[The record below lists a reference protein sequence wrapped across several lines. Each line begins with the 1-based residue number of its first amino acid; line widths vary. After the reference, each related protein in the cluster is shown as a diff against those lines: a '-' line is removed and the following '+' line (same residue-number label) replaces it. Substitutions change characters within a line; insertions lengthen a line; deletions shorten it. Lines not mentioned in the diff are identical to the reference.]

1 MFKIIDRYIARNV
14 ILMVICCTIGLVAL
28 SSLNKYVDQMRN
40 IGKDSY
46 GYLDAAFYVFY
57 TMPGQLVT
65 FFPLGVLLG
74 VVLALGN
81 LASSSELIVMQA
93 LGKSR
98 LSIVFSAVKG
108 LVPLIIAVLLV
119 SEFVM
124 PKSESR
130 AETFYSEAR
139 SNGQIAITSRGV
151 WFKEDSSF
159 ILINFVMTDGTLNSI
174 IRYTFTDT
182 PKKQLKLVERA
193 QTGSW
198 QDGVWVMKNVSID
211 EFSAN
216 GIKHS
221 FLPQK
226 TWRLRLTPDKV
237 AVVGVAATDLSIRGL
252 MGYISYMQSNG
263 QKVERYQLELYRK
276 IIQPFMLVVIVLLA
290 ASTIFGP
297 LRSASMGARIVVG
310 IVTGFIF
317 YAVNEI
323 LAPFTVVYGIHPIIG
338 ALMPSLLV
346 FCIGFYLLRK
356 RT

>member
-28 SSLNKYVDQMRN
+28 SLLIKYVDQMRN
-40 IGKDSY
+40 IGKDGY

-124 PKSESR
+124 PESESR
-130 AETFYSEAR
+130 SETFYSEAR
-139 SNGQIAITSRGV
+139 SNGQIAITSRG
-151 WFKEDSSF
+151 SF
-159 ILINFVMTDGTLNSI
+159 ILINFVMTDGTLNSV

-182 PKKQLKLVERA
+182 PKKKLKLVERA

-198 QDGVWVMKNVSID
+198 QDGAWVMKNVSID

-226 TWRLRLTPDKV
+226 TWHLRLTPDKV

-252 MGYISYMQSNG
+252 IDYISYMQSNG

>member
-1 MFKIIDRYIARNV
+1 M
-14 ILMVICCTIGLVAL
+14 
-28 SSLNKYVDQMRN
+28 
-40 IGKDSY
+40 
-46 GYLDAAFYVFY
+46 
-57 TMPGQLVT
+57 
-65 FFPLGVLLG
+65 
-74 VVLALGN
+74 
-81 LASSSELIVMQA
+81 
-93 LGKSR
+93 
-98 LSIVFSAVKG
+98 
-108 LVPLIIAVLLV
+108 
-119 SEFVM
+119 
-124 PKSESR
+124 
-130 AETFYSEAR
+130 
-139 SNGQIAITSRGV
+139 
-151 WFKEDSSF
+151 
-159 ILINFVMTDGTLNSI
+159 NSV

-182 PKKQLKLVERA
+182 PKKKLKLVERA

-198 QDGVWVMKNVSID
+198 QDGAWVMKNVSID

-226 TWRLRLTPDKV
+226 TWHLRLTPDKV

-252 MGYISYMQSNG
+252 IDYISYMQSNG